1 MNAAV
6 KTYYDEL
13 APNYDEDRFANSY
26 GRYLDAQEREVL
38 GRLLTQQTDQLSLDV
53 ACGTGR
59 LLNYSTHGA
68 DISPAMIEQ
77 ARKKFPDKSLVVAS
91 ATELP
96 FADNYF
102 DQVTA
107 FHLIMHLD
115 KTQATVVFTELL
127 RVLKPGGRLI
137 IDFPS
142 AARRRLTSYRAK
154 NWHAANSYT
163 KVELRSAIG
172 DQASNY
178 RFEGVAFLPVHRL
191 PARWR
196 PFLRRVDN
204 CFCRSFLKVYASY
217 LVVSMQKPCI

>member
-26 GRYLDAQEREVL
+26 GRYLDAQERSILE
-38 GRLLTQQTDQLSLDV
+38 RLLPQQADQVGLDA

-59 LLNYSTHGA
+59 LLNFSTHGA

-102 DQVTA
+102 DHVTA
-107 FHLIMHLD
+107 FHLVMHLD
-115 KTQATVVFTELL
+115 KAQAAAVFAELL

-137 IDFPS
+137 IDVPS
-142 AARRRLTSYRAK
+142 AARRKLTAYRAK
-154 NWHAANSYT
+154 NWHGANSYT
-163 KVELRSAIG
+163 KGELIAVIG
-172 DQASNY
+172 DQASNF
-178 RFEGVAFLPVHRL
+178 RFEGVAFFPVHRL

-204 CFCRSFLKVYASY
+204 FFCRSFLKAYASY